1 MNENKNIPLATE
13 IIRTLKKIIFALIIL
28 EFLTIAGFM
37 WYMSLPIDDATT
49 TQTIEDI
56 TDGDIHQIGG
66 DYNGESNADNTESQ
80 ESSKSKTK

>member
-37 WYMSLPIDDATT
+37 WYISLPTE
-49 TQTIEDI
+49 QLQIENEEGNANYVGNDLNGVI
-56 TDGDIHQIGG
+56 N
-66 DYNGESNADNTESQ
+66 NGEN
-80 ESSKSKTK
+80 SSEETSSEK